1 MEIKL
6 KWGDVRVR
14 TGGDLTAVLLR
25 SKGDIH
31 DAPAE
36 GNCCDDKRKL

>member
-6 KWGDVRVR
+6 KCGDVRVR
-14 TGGDLTAVLLR
+14 TRGDLTAVLLR
-25 SKGDIH
+25 GKSDIH

-36 GNCCDDKRKL
+36 GNCCDDKQKL